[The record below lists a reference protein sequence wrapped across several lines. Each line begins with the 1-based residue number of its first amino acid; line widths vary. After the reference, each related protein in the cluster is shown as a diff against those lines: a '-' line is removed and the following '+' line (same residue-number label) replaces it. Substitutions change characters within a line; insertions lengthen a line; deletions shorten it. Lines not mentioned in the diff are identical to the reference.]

1 MFRKQKGTVGKEEGD
16 VGKDF
21 FRRGEK
27 RSIFGTKDGR
37 MIYQVLTCIAEGL
50 NGYLENAYEE
60 AGGLARVGEIGG
72 ERGEQE
78 MNRMVVALLNV
89 EREGAMGIG
98 GAYQAEGKG
107 FLQKL
112 PPWYLNMY
120 FVVAAVF
127 EGKRY
132 GEGVRMLSD
141 SVSYLQQH
149 PVFVPVSG
157 GKFMI
162 EPVSLSLQ
170 ELTNVWSILGGRY
183 YPSVVCKVRM
193 LRFEG
198 DEVGRTVSRVGGR

>member
-1 MFRKQKGTVGKEEGD
+1 
-16 VGKDF
+16 
-21 FRRGEK
+21 
-27 RSIFGTKDGR
+27 
-37 MIYQVLTCIAEGL
+37 MIDRVLTYIAEGL
-50 NGYLENAYEE
+50 GDYLGNRYEE
-60 AGGLARVGEIGG
+60 AGRLAKVGEIGG
-72 ERGEQE
+72 DSMEQE
-78 MNRMVVALLNV
+78 MNRIVVTLLNV

-98 GAYQAEGKG
+98 GGFQAEGKG
-107 FLQKL
+107 FLQKQ

-132 GEGVRMLSD
+132 GEGVGMLGD
-141 SVSYLQQH
+141 AIGYLQQH
-149 PVFVPVSG
+149 PVFSPGTG

-162 EPVSLSLQ
+162 EPVSLSIQ

-198 DEVGRTVSRVGGR
+198 DEIGRTVGSVRGR

>member
-1 MFRKQKGTVGKEEGD
+1 MKVIFGIWIRSLGEEGTVWYMVLKNE
-16 VGKDF
+16 
-21 FRRGEK
+21 
-27 RSIFGTKDGR
+27 I
-37 MIYQVLTCIAEGL
+37 MIDQVLTYIAEGL
-50 NGYLENAYEE
+50 NGYLGNIYEE
-60 AGGLARVGEIGG
+60 TGGLAMVGEIGG
-72 ERGEQE
+72 EGGEQE
-78 MNRMVVALLNV
+78 MNRIVVALLNV

-98 GAYQAEGKG
+98 GAFQTEGKG

-112 PPWYLNMY
+112 PAWYLNMY

-132 GEGVRMLSD
+132 GEGVKMLSD
-141 SVSYLQQH
+141 SISYLQQH
-149 PVFVPVSG
+149 PVFTPVSG

-198 DEVGRTVSRVGGR
+198 AEIGRMVGSVRGK